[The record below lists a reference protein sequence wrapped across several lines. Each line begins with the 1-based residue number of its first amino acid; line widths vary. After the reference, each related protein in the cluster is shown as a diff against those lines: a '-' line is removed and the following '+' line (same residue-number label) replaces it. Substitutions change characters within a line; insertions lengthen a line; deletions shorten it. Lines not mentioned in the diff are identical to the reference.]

1 MKVLDQHTIASAVRS
16 IAPGYGV
23 VKAYLFGSHARGDA
37 DAASDVDLCIEPDD
51 GFTLFS
57 LGGFGSHLE
66 EALGVPV
73 DVVCGDDSF
82 SPRARERYE
91 RDRKLIYEKS

>member
-1 MKVLDQHTIASAVRS
+1 MKTLDQHTIASAVRS

-23 VKAYLFGSHARGDA
+23 VKAYLFGS

-82 SPRARERYE
+82 YPRARERYE